1 MRTLFLIIL
10 VAVLSGCALFPSP
23 NEQPVIEDR
32 ANNWLGINKMSVFST
47 TAARRE
53 VVVKFPDNKFCAE
66 PPPDV
71 AESLVSSLTLLAQG
85 SIKDKKADEASAQL
99 EATRAIATSIRTLFT
114 RSQGA
119 QFLRD
124 GLFHLC
130 QAYLNH
136 AIDEPQYVSLYTVL
150 LNKSQALV
158 ILELPDMKDKR
169 ADDAVKNAEAAAGEA
184 KTEASAAAASAQQA
198 KRDADRA
205 EAAVKNLEPNK

>member
-32 ANNWLGINKMSVFST
+32 ANNWLGINKMSVFSA